1 MKSKKIKIKSL
12 KMKSLKNNIK
22 SKLVKTSKNN
32 KMLLRGGDKNKKKSK
47 KSVQNIFATFPV
59 RGLTKQGN
67 IVINPIAY
75 NINNKYRSNEYGFE
89 NENFENFGSFSHSHY
104 NNKLIGEKANS
115 PQSFKV

>member
-1 MKSKKIKIKSL
+1 MKSKKIKI
-12 KMKSLKNNIK
+12 KSLKNNIK

-47 KSVQNIFATFPV
+47 KSKKGVQNIFATFPV

-89 NENFENFGSFSHSHY
+89 NENFENFGSFSQSHY